1 MQEEEALGQQ
11 VVRLAGQ
18 AAEEQVPAGQEEEQ
32 VEASRFRGFEEQV
45 SPPRGKV
52 KEQGEARRGGWRPE
66 A

>member
-18 AAEEQVPAGQEEEQ
+18 AAEEQVPAGQGAEEQ

-52 KEQGEARRGGWRPE
+52 KEQGEARRGL
-66 A
+66 AT